1 MFLLLMWTYPPF
13 NVQECCLNIYI
24 YRYLIKGCTQSYEDV
39 QNNFTTNAADKMVD
53 STGDDTY

>member
-1 MFLLLMWTYPPF
+1 MWTYPPF